1 MTRRDGELLVMPDE
15 SGRWHVAR
23 WHGHNGPVSVLD
35 CRDEYA
41 ANQAMDF
48 MVKAREQEILAMRVA
63 GLIDDRIGPNERALR
78 AVA

>member
-1 MTRRDGELLVMPDE
+1 MRADGDLLVIASED
-15 SGRWHVAR
+15 GRWHVAR
-23 WHGHNGPVSVLD
+23 WHGQNGPVSVLD

-48 MVKAREQEILAMRVA
+48 MVKARDQEVLAMRVA